1 MLILGIDDAGRGPVL
16 GSMFLA
22 GVLVDKDQEAFLKKQ
37 GVTDSKLLFH
47 FKRVVLAKVIEA
59 NCQDFHVV
67 KASPNDIDYSITHG
81 INLNT
86 LEAMKTAEIINKIN
100 DVKRHKEKIKV
111 IVDCPST
118 NIAAWR
124 NKLITFVKHINNL
137 EIICE
142 HKADLNHTCVSAA
155 SILAKVE
162 REKEVEKIKEQYK
175 NVSDPGSGYPS
186 DPSTQEFLKKHGK
199 ELKDSGIFRK
209 TWITWKIMYPEV
221 KKGQASLKDF
231 K

>member
-1 MLILGIDDAGRGPVL
+1 MLTLGIDDAGRGPVL

-22 GVLVDKDQEAFLKKQ
+22 GVLLEKDHEAFLKKQ

-59 NCQDFHVV
+59 NCEDFHIV
-67 KASPNDIDYSITHG
+67 KASANDIDFSIIHG

-100 DVKRHKEKIKV
+100 NEKRHKEKIKV

-118 NIAAWR
+118 NIVAWR

-137 EIICE
+137 EVICE
-142 HKADLNHTCVSAA
+142 HKADFNHPSVSAA

-162 REKEVEKIKEQYK
+162 REKEIEKIKEQYK
-175 NVSDPGSGYPS
+175 NLGNPGSGYPG

-209 TWITWKIMYPEV
+209 TWSTWKIMFPE
-221 KKGQASLKDF
+221 KLPGQASLKDF